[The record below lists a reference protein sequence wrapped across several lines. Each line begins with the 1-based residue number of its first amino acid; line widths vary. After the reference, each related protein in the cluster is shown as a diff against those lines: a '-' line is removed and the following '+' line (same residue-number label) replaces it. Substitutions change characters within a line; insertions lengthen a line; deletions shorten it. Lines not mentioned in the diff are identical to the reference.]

1 MNHPAIDEF
10 ESGIDRVKKTFAG
23 LSNTDLDAVPVPG
36 TWTLRQILFHLM
48 HSDAIGIDRMSRTA
62 YETSP
67 PLLIGYNEN
76 NAQVPLFTADHPPAE
91 LLTVFELNRR
101 TWVRILRRLP
111 QESLAKFGIHN
122 EAGKQTLEDQLKK
135 YAWHADHHLEFARKK
150 RALLGKP
157 VQP

>member
-1 MNHPAIDEF
+1 MDHPSIAEF
-10 ESGIDRVKKTFAG
+10 EKGIDRVRQAFAG
-23 LSNTDLDAVPVPG
+23 LTDADLDAVPVPG

-76 NAQVPLFTADHPPAE
+76 NAQVPLFTDGHPPGE
-91 LLTVFELNRR
+91 LLTLFELNRR
-101 TWVRILRRLP
+101 TWARILRRLP
-111 QESLAKFGIHN
+111 EETLTKFGIHN
-122 EAGKQTLEDQLKK
+122 EAGKQTLDDQLKK
-135 YAWHADHHLEFARKK
+135 YVKHADHHLDFVKKK

-157 VQP
+157 VPA